1 MGSVARFIDEI
12 DDEEWLLM
20 FVQELEVQVKQIILM
35 ERKIKQLIQQAR
47 EGRTDS
53 YNELIKVKKYL
64 IISYNISYL

>member
-1 MGSVARFIDEI
+1 MGSVARVIDEI

>member
-1 MGSVARFIDEI
+1 MGSVARVIDEI

-20 FVQELEVQVKQIILM
+20 FVQELEVQVKQITLM

-53 YNELIKVKKYL
+53 YNELIKV
-64 IISYNISYL
+64 NISTFNR